1 MSLPPASRTKQR
13 LTSHFTTTVIGMHL
27 APDDHLKGWGKVLQ
41 NNDPFAASPPLTH
54 EQLRAAVTARRVRYL
69 TLGYECVPV
78 LSGDKAV
85 HLPNWQEAKLD
96 LNTAS
101 TWADDRPG
109 ELSTGI
115 RTRLTPAFDIDIRD
129 ANVADRVQQALL
141 NQLSQQ
147 GPLLVRIGLPPKRLI
162 PCRCEEPF
170 KKISVHFKSPDGVV
184 HGVDVLCDGQQ
195 FVAEGIHKDTRQ
207 PYRWNDNVDLLTT
220 AHEHLPLIDKALAER
235 FVTKA
240 STIMECA
247 GWVQVDAQGRP
258 KKDGKP
264 KAKPNGNGKAKPKV
278 DDPYSTSRLRTNAL
292 HLRPCR
298 RIADAT
304 TRSTPPPSTCSS

>member
-1 MSLPPASRTKQR
+1 
-13 LTSHFTTTVIGMHL
+13 
-27 APDDHLKGWGKVLQ
+27 
-41 NNDPFAASPPLTH
+41 
-54 EQLRAAVTARRVRYL
+54 
-69 TLGYECVPV
+69 
-78 LSGDKAV
+78 
-85 HLPNWQEAKLD
+85 
-96 LNTAS
+96 
-101 TWADDRPG
+101 ADQ
-109 ELSTGI
+109 
-115 RTRLTPAFDIDIRD
+115 
-129 ANVADRVQQALL
+129 VQQALL
-141 NQLSQQ
+141 NLLSQQ

-220 AHEHLPLIDKALAER
+220 AHEHLPLVDKALAER

-247 GWVQVDAQGRP
+247 DWVQVDAQGRP
-258 KKDGKP
+258 KKDSKP

-278 DDPYSTSRLRTNAL
+278 DDPYYHFAL
-292 HLRPCR
+292 KDECAVL
-298 RIADAT
+298 AAM
-304 TRSTPPPSTCSS
+304 PPNSGRNN